1 MQKKTNQPKNKIV
14 SRIVTV
20 VALSVFLYAAYGL
33 TDVLIDYY
41 KNRQMIANVQ
51 EMYYET
57 EAEEDRKPNEI
68 RSGFDELLK
77 HNNNVVGWIT
87 IDGTQIDYPILQSN
101 NNIDYLTKDYNNRET
116 RAGSIFLDFRNEI
129 TTENKNTVVY
139 GHRMKDGSMFQHL
152 TKFLNEDFL
161 KNHQTFEYDTLYDS
175 YEAEIFSVY
184 NTLTDFNYI
193 QTDFADETKFAD
205 LLDNMKSKSKYQTT
219 VDVNY
224 DDDIITLSTCDY
236 VLDENEGRL
245 VVHAKLTKK

>member
-152 TKFLNEDFL
+152 TKFLNEDFF

>member
-1 MQKKTNQPKNKIV
+1 MQKNTNQPKNKIV

-57 EAEEDRKPNEI
+57 EIEEDRAPNEI

-77 HNNNVVGWIT
+77 HNNDVVGWIT
-87 IDGTQIDYPILQSN
+87 IDGTQIDYPILQST

-129 TTENKNTVVY
+129 ATENKNTVVY

-161 KNHQTFEYDTLYDS
+161 KKHQTFEYDTLYDS

-193 QTDFADETKFAD
+193 QTEFSDEAKYAD
-205 LLDNMKSKSKYQTT
+205 LLEKMKNKSKYQTD

-224 DDDIITLSTCDY
+224 DDEIITLSTCDY